1 MMKTGVGK
9 YIIIFGLGAFI
20 YGAIEVIVR
29 GYTHWTMALTGG
41 AVMALFM
48 LINRSRD
55 VNILLRCLLGALVIT
70 SLEFAVGAVVNLGLG
85 WDVWDYSEKP
95 FNIMGQIC
103 PLFMLGWFALS
114 LPGFMLCTAVEK
126 RLSSR

>member
-1 MMKTGVGK
+1 MKTGVGK

-29 GYTHWTMALTGG
+29 GYTHWPMALTGG

-55 VNILLRCLLGALVIT
+55 VNILLRCLLGAFVIT

-103 PLFMLGWFALS
+103 PLFTLGWFALS

>member
-1 MMKTGVGK
+1 MKTGVGK

-85 WDVWDYSEKP
+85 WNVWDYSEKP

-103 PLFMLGWFALS
+103 PLFTLGWFALS

>member
-103 PLFMLGWFALS
+103 PLFTLGWFALS
-114 LPGFMLCTAVEK
+114 LPGFMLCTVVER

>member
-103 PLFMLGWFALS
+103 PLFTLGWFALS

-126 RLSSR
+126 RLSSH

>member
-1 MMKTGVGK
+1 MKTGVGK

-103 PLFMLGWFALS
+103 PLFTLGWFALS
-114 LPGFMLCTAVEK
+114 LPGFMLCTVVEK

>member
-103 PLFMLGWFALS
+103 PLFTLGWFALS

-126 RLSSR
+126 RLSLR

>member
-1 MMKTGVGK
+1 MKTGVGK

-55 VNILLRCLLGALVIT
+55 VNILLRCPLFT
-70 SLEFAVGAVVNLGLG
+70 LG
-85 WDVWDYSEKP
+85 W
-95 FNIMGQIC
+95 
-103 PLFMLGWFALS
+103 LALS

>member
-103 PLFMLGWFALS
+103 PLFTLGWFALS
-114 LPGFMLCTAVEK
+114 LPGFMLCTAVEN

>member
-1 MMKTGVGK
+1 MKTGVGK

-55 VNILLRCLLGALVIT
+55 VNILLRGLLGALVIT

-103 PLFMLGWFALS
+103 PLFTLGWFALS

>member
-1 MMKTGVGK
+1 MKTGVGK

-70 SLEFAVGAVVNLGLG
+70 SLEFAVGAVVNLALG

-103 PLFMLGWFALS
+103 PLFTLGWFALS

>member
-1 MMKTGVGK
+1 MKTGVGK

-103 PLFMLGWFALS
+103 PLFTLGWFALS
-114 LPGFMLCTAVEK
+114 LPGFMLCTVVER

>member
-1 MMKTGVGK
+1 MKTGVGK

-103 PLFMLGWFALS
+103 PLFTLGWFALS

-126 RLSSR
+126 RLSLR

>member
-1 MMKTGVGK
+1 MKTGVGK

-85 WDVWDYSEKP
+85 WDVGDYSEKP

-103 PLFMLGWFALS
+103 PLFTLGWFALS

>member
-1 MMKTGVGK
+1 MKTK
-9 YIIIFGLGAFI
+9 AERYIIIFGLGAVI
-20 YGAIEVIVR
+20 YGAIEVLVR

-48 LINRSRD
+48 LINRTKD
-55 VNILLRCLLGALVIT
+55 VHILLRCLLGALVIT

-95 FNIMGQIC
+95 LNIMGQIC
-103 PLFMLGWFALS
+103 PLFTLGWFALS

-126 RLSSR
+126 RLSLR

>member
-1 MMKTGVGK
+1 MKTGVAK

-103 PLFMLGWFALS
+103 PLFTLGWFALS

>member
-1 MMKTGVGK
+1 MKTGVGK

-20 YGAIEVIVR
+20 YGAVEVIVR

-95 FNIMGQIC
+95 FNIMGHIC
-103 PLFMLGWFALS
+103 PLFTLGWFALS

>member
-1 MMKTGVGK
+1 MKTGVGK

-103 PLFMLGWFALS
+103 PLFTLGWFALS

-126 RLSSR
+126 RLSSH

>member
-1 MMKTGVGK
+1 MKTGVGK

-55 VNILLRCLLGALVIT
+55 VNIILRCLLGALVIT

-103 PLFMLGWFALS
+103 PLFTLGWFALS

>member
-1 MMKTGVGK
+1 MKTGVEK

-103 PLFMLGWFALS
+103 PLFTLGWFALS

-126 RLSSR
+126 RLRSR

>member
-1 MMKTGVGK
+1 MKTGVGK

-41 AVMALFM
+41 AVMALF
-48 LINRSRD
+48 
-55 VNILLRCLLGALVIT
+55 GALVIT

-103 PLFMLGWFALS
+103 PLFTLGWLALS

>member
-1 MMKTGVGK
+1 MKTGVGK

-41 AVMALFM
+41 VVMALFM

-103 PLFMLGWFALS
+103 PLFTLGWFALS

>member
-55 VNILLRCLLGALVIT
+55 VNILLRGLLGALVIT

-103 PLFMLGWFALS
+103 PLFTLGWFALS

>member
-1 MMKTGVGK
+1 MKTGVGK

-85 WDVWDYSEKP
+85 WYVWDYSEKP

-103 PLFMLGWFALS
+103 PLFTLGWFALS

>member
-1 MMKTGVGK
+1 MKTGVGK

-20 YGAIEVIVR
+20 YGDIEVIVR

-103 PLFMLGWFALS
+103 PLFTLGWFALS

>member
-1 MMKTGVGK
+1 MRTGVGK

-103 PLFMLGWFALS
+103 PLFTLGWFALS

>member
-85 WDVWDYSEKP
+85 WNVWDYSEKP

-103 PLFMLGWFALS
+103 PLFTLGWFALS

>member
-1 MMKTGVGK
+1 MKTGVGK
-9 YIIIFGLGAFI
+9 YTIIFGLGAFI

-103 PLFMLGWFALS
+103 PLFTLGWFALS

>member
-1 MMKTGVGK
+1 MKTGVGK

-55 VNILLRCLLGALVIT
+55 VNILMRCLLGALVIT

-103 PLFMLGWFALS
+103 PLFTLGWFALS

>member
-103 PLFMLGWFALS
+103 PLFTLGWFALS

-126 RLSSR
+126 RFSSR

>member
-1 MMKTGVGK
+1 MKTGVGK

-41 AVMALFM
+41 VVMALFM

-103 PLFMLGWFALS
+103 PLFTLGWFALS

-126 RLSSR
+126 RLSSH

>member
-1 MMKTGVGK
+1 MATISNQRLTIETSGDIHQG
-9 YIIIFGLGAFI
+9 IDIF
-20 YGAIEVIVR
+20 
-29 GYTHWTMALTGG
+29 
-41 AVMALFM
+41 FM
-48 LINRSRD
+48 LHLIS
-55 VNILLRCLLGALVIT
+55 IHFLHFTLHSLLRCLLGALVIT

-103 PLFMLGWFALS
+103 PLFTLGWLALS

>member
-1 MMKTGVGK
+1 MKTGVGK

-103 PLFMLGWFALS
+103 PLFTLGWLTLS

>member
-1 MMKTGVGK
+1 MKTGVGK

-29 GYTHWTMALTGG
+29 GYTHWT
-41 AVMALFM
+41 MALFM

-103 PLFMLGWFALS
+103 PLFTLGWLALS

>member
-1 MMKTGVGK
+1 MKTGVGK
-9 YIIIFGLGAFI
+9 YIINFGLGAFI

-103 PLFMLGWFALS
+103 PLFTLGWFALS

>member
-1 MMKTGVGK
+1 MKTGVGK

-103 PLFMLGWFALS
+103 PLFTLGWFALS
-114 LPGFMLCTAVEK
+114 LPGFMLCTAVER

>member
-1 MMKTGVGK
+1 MKTGVGK

-20 YGAIEVIVR
+20 YGAVEVIVR

-103 PLFMLGWFALS
+103 PLFTLGWFALS

>member
-1 MMKTGVGK
+1 MKTK
-9 YIIIFGLGAFI
+9 AERYIIIFGLGAVI
-20 YGAIEVIVR
+20 YGAIEVLVR

-48 LINRSRD
+48 LINRTKD
-55 VNILLRCLLGALVIT
+55 VHILLRCLLGALAIT

-95 FNIMGQIC
+95 LNIMGQIC
-103 PLFMLGWFALS
+103 PLFTLGWFALS

-126 RLSSR
+126 RLSLR

>member
-1 MMKTGVGK
+1 MKTGVGK

>member
-1 MMKTGVGK
+1 MKTGVGK

-103 PLFMLGWFALS
+103 PLFTLGWFALR

-126 RLSSR
+126 RLSSH

>member
-1 MMKTGVGK
+1 MKTGVGK

-20 YGAIEVIVR
+20 YGTIEVIVR

-103 PLFMLGWFALS
+103 PLFTLGWFALS